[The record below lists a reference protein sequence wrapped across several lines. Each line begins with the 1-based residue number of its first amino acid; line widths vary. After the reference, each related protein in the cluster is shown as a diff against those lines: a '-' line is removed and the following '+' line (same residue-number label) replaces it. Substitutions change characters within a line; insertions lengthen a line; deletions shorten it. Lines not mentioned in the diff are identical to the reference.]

1 MAELSGASFANLAKK
16 KMKKNNVSTIAIA
29 IVVVAAIGLLIWGV
43 SENKTSAPAVDEHGM
58 PIAAN
63 TSAQPL
69 NELVNKSAPDFALAD
84 KDGKIYSL
92 NELRGKNIILFFNE
106 GLMCYPACW
115 NQIVA
120 LARDERFKNTDTVVL
135 SIVIDQPEEWQ
146 KAVKQMPELAEATVV
161 FDKDAMI
168 SKQLGVLTTASSMH
182 YGLFPGHTYVVIDK
196 EGIIRYVFDDP
207 NMGIRNDQLATELS
221 KLN

>member
-1 MAELSGASFANLAKK
+1 
-16 KMKKNNVSTIAIA
+16 MKKNNVSTIAIA